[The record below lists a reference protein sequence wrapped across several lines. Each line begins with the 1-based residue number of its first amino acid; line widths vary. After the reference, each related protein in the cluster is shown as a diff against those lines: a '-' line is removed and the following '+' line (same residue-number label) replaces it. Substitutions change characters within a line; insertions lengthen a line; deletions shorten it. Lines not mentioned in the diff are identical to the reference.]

1 MDGIGDIPDPVMRDA
16 VVASMLGLRG
26 TDLSGI
32 ATTAE
37 LAEETFPARPY
48 YDPETGTLIS
58 PDPELP
64 GKGRKGAG
72 PDRPLGPVMKQI
84 MDRRYAAAVDGEL
97 FPDIDTKKL
106 LQPLMNMYIQR

>member
-1 MDGIGDIPDPVMRDA
+1 MEGIGNIPDPVMRDA

-37 LAEETFPARPY
+37 LAEETFPARPFY
-48 YDPETGTLIS
+48 NPSDGTPVS

-64 GKGRKGAG
+64 GKGRKASG
-72 PDRPLGPVMKQI
+72 PDRPLGPVMRQI
-84 MDRRYAAAVDGEL
+84 MERRYAAAVDGEL
-97 FPDIDTKKL
+97 FLI
-106 LQPLMNMYIQR
+106 